1 MLHIGANPKTL
12 PAILEAIDSTEM
24 SIKNTSTIPTP
35 IPEFNDRDKDG
46 RKLALVYQCRVK
58 WDELQPTEHDQV
70 RYCTNCSQPVFH
82 VLDTKDFVRA
92 VAAKQCVMVQ
102 TKERK
107 QLFLGEAAAW
117 HDYRTETQLKWV
129 DDDQS

>member
-1 MLHIGANPKTL
+1 M
-12 PAILEAIDSTEM
+12 
-24 SIKNTSTIPTP
+24 KNTSNTPTP
-35 IPEFNDRDKDG
+35 IPEFNDRDAEG
-46 RKLALVYQCRVK
+46 RKLAMVYQCRVK
-58 WDELQPTEHDQV
+58 WEELQPTENDQI

-92 VAAKQCVMVQ
+92 VAAKQCVMIQ

-107 QLFLGEAAAW
+107 QFLGDGMWKTIEP
-117 HDYRTETQLKWV
+117 ESLLKW